1 MTFVC
6 SAAGL
11 FGWTS
16 FWFIMF
22 LISCVV
28 AFFASVGKSI
38 ERDEI
43 DKINGMIKWNYYHDD
58 LIEDGIS
65 EFQIACYEANTG
77 RTIPPGSN
85 PKAKTIEVNIVVR
98 SHVEA
103 EDGTNEES

>member
-6 SAAGL
+6 SSAGS
-11 FGWTS
+11 FGWTN

-43 DKINGMIKWNYYHDD
+43 DKINGMIEWNYYHDD

-65 EFQIACYEANTG
+65 EFQIASYEANTG

>member
-1 MTFVC
+1 
-6 SAAGL
+6 
-11 FGWTS
+11 
-16 FWFIMF
+16 
-22 LISCVV
+22 VV

-43 DKINGMIKWNYYHDD
+43 DKINGMIEWNYYHDD

-65 EFQIACYEANTG
+65 EFQIASYEANTG